1 MQYYD
6 YGNLLYEAT
15 RFVPIS
21 EHISFSYD
29 LKEEN
34 SSNDEVMS
42 EIEVVTNLFEE
53 RDYSTLKRD
62 YNDHA
67 LTRAELSGFR
77 SLHLFPKSKFDTVIV
92 YKSHKKGAHI
102 VFHRIGSH
110 DWVYNPGYEKMDK
123 NRQMKKR

>member
-6 YGNLLYEAT
+6 YGNLLYEAA

-77 SLHLFPKSKFDTVIV
+77 SLHIFPNSKLDIVIV
-92 YKSHKKGAHI
+92 YKSHKKALISSFIELAAMTGFTTQI
-102 VFHRIGSH
+102 TRKWIRI
-110 DWVYNPGYEKMDK
+110 DK
-123 NRQMKKR
+123 